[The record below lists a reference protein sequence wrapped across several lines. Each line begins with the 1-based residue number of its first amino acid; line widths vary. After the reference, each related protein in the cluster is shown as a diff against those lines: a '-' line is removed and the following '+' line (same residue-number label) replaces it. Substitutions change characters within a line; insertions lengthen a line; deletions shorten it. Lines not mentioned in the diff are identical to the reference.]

1 MIKTQE
7 QLDIINHVKTGKDL
21 IIQAYAGAA
30 KTTTLR
36 FIAEELSDKNIL
48 YIAFNKAIVEEATK
62 KMPDNVTVKT
72 IHAVAYANC
81 ERELLQRLQYTKKID
96 IPAINNIC
104 KLNSMTLYNI
114 YTKQN
119 ETFNSFRVASWVSK
133 VVTSYM
139 HSSRR
144 DITPEDVFLG
154 SEYKHLQ
161 LTEKDKLILAQAAK
175 KIWIYYQQDYT
186 YHITHD
192 VYLKLFGMS
201 GINLNYDV
209 ILIDECQDVSG
220 IMLSFLNSQIN
231 SQKIYVGDK
240 FQKIYSFTGSIDI
253 TLQLPHVERF
263 FLTKTF
269 RFGDDISKYANQ
281 WINQLVPNSPKL
293 IGTESIFSDIDTK
306 VILCR
311 SNASVIEQYLKIV
324 NEYNGVKCNVSCDI
338 SSITNFLTALK
349 ELDETK
355 STKYP
360 ILSYFDSV
368 TKFFTWAENNDF
380 MLETEL
386 LQNIKLAKKFSYKKI
401 LPILNSYKGHRN
413 PDIEIS
419 TVHKAKGLEW
429 DEVTLSDDFRFGSDE
444 ELRIFYVAITR
455 AKHSLVNYDY
465 YDISKRTLE
474 QMRIDIGDLDPNKLN
489 KKIQAIPV
497 NNTKNNTKN
506 YKKPSN
512 NTYTKT
518 HNTTKY
524 NKSKHK

>member
-7 QLDIINHVKTGKDL
+7 QLDIINHVNTGKDL

-81 ERELLQRLQYTKKID
+81 ERELLQRLQYTKKLD

-119 ETFNSFRVASWVSK
+119 ETFNSFRVASWVLK
-133 VVTSYM
+133 VVTSFM

-144 DITPEDVFLG
+144 DIKPDDVYLG

-161 LTEKDKLILAQAAK
+161 LTEKDKLILAQAAQ

-220 IMLSFLNSQIN
+220 IMLSFLNSQVN
-231 SQKIYVGDK
+231 SQKIYVGDQ

-253 TLQLPHVERF
+253 TLQLPHVKRCV
-263 FLTKTF
+263 LTKTF
-269 RFGDDISKYANQ
+269 RFGDDIAKYANQ
-281 WINQLVPNSPKL
+281 WINQLVSNSPKL

-311 SNASVIEQYLKIV
+311 SNASVIEQYLRIV
-324 NEYNGVKCNVSCDI
+324 NEDTGVKCNVSCDI

-349 ELDETK
+349 ELDEAK

-380 MLETEL
+380 MLESDL

-401 LPILNSYKGHRN
+401 LPILNNYKGHRN

-429 DEVTLSDDFRFGSDE
+429 DEVTLSDDFRFSSDE

-455 AKHSLVNYDY
+455 AKHKLINYDY
-465 YDISKRTLE
+465 YDISKRSLE

-489 KKIQAIPV
+489 KKIQAIPNNSKS
-497 NNTKNNTKN
+497 NNTNT
-506 YKKPSN
+506 YKKPIN
-512 NTYTKT
+512 KPYINA

-524 NKSKHK
+524 NKAKRY